1 MARTKY
7 TVELEDKYVA
17 NLERIARE
25 AGASP
30 GELLMELAPLDA
42 REVQSSMA
50 VATADGY
57 KRVITGGTRDIT

>member
-17 NLERIARE
+17 NLECIARE

-30 GELLMELAPLDA
+30 GELLMELAPA
-42 REVQSSMA
+42 
-50 VATADGY
+50 
-57 KRVITGGTRDIT
+57 

>member
-7 TVELEDKYVA
+7 TVELEGKYIA
-17 NLERIARE
+17 NLERVARE
-25 AGASP
+25 AGTSP
-30 GELLMELAPLDA
+30 GELLMDLAPLDA
-42 REVQSSMA
+42 LEVQSSMA